1 MDYNE
6 IGRKLY
12 ELRVAADLSQ
22 KELAEQLG
30 ITNKAVSKWENG
42 NALPSLNQLI
52 NLSKIFN
59 VSMDEMIKVNDD
71 QNKLIKKIVITG
83 GPCSG
88 KSTAISWLQ
97 NKFTKKGYMVLFIP
111 EAATELI
118 LGGVSKWT
126 IDTNLNFES
135 YIVKLQLE
143 KERIFEEAA
152 KQIALFN
159 KVLIIC
165 DRGVIDCKAYSTP
178 LEFRQILKGLNVNE
192 VALRDSYDAVFH
204 LVTAAKGAEEFY
216 TIENNKARQES
227 LEEAIISDEK
237 TLNSWMGHPHLRVID
252 NSTDFENKMKRL
264 MSEISDFLGESE
276 SYEIERKFLI
286 EYPNLQL
293 LEKMPNCQKVEIIQ
307 TYLKSKDGA
316 EIRIRQRG
324 LKDGYIYTKTIKKN
338 INGLKRIETE
348 RRISK
353 DQYLSLM
360 LDADT
365 TKRQIRKTRYCL
377 MHKNQYFEIDVY
389 PQWKDKA
396 ILELEVK
403 NENQKIEFPKVINV
417 IKEVTGDKEFLN
429 SSIASQII

>member
-1 MDYNE
+1 M
-6 IGRKLY
+6 L
-12 ELRVAADLSQ
+12 LF
-22 KELAEQLG
+22 
-30 ITNKAVSKWENG
+30 
-42 NALPSLNQLI
+42 LNLH
-52 NLSKIFN
+52 
-59 VSMDEMIKVNDD
+59 
-71 QNKLIKKIVITG
+71 
-83 GPCSG
+83 
-88 KSTAISWLQ
+88 
-97 NKFTKKGYMVLFIP
+97 
-111 EAATELI
+111 
-118 LGGVSKWT
+118 
-126 IDTNLNFES
+126 
-135 YIVKLQLE
+135 YIH
-143 KERIFEEAA
+143 
-152 KQIALFN
+152 N
-159 KVLIIC
+159 
-165 DRGVIDCKAYSTP
+165 
-178 LEFRQILKGLNVNE
+178 
-192 VALRDSYDAVFH
+192 H
-204 LVTAAKGAEEFY
+204 L
-216 TIENNKARQES
+216 
-227 LEEAIISDEK
+227 
-237 TLNSWMGHPHLRVID
+237 
-252 NSTDFENKMKRL
+252 
-264 MSEISDFLGESE
+264 
-276 SYEIERKFLI
+276 
-286 EYPNLQL
+286 
-293 LEKMPNCQKVEIIQ
+293 VEIIQ